1 MKQTHITLPRGDAR
15 LAVRDSGGHLAPVV
29 LVHGLGGSQLAF
41 KRVVALLS
49 DRARVITYDQ
59 RGHGASTISDRG
71 DYSFPALIADLRAVV
86 DHLELSHPVLVGHSL
101 GAGVALCA
109 AATIPDCG
117 GLVALDGALPVRMPP
132 PDRDRARRAARAP
145 SLVLARALMRALRVG
160 AALSIEQM
168 QAIAEDLLT
177 RGDEFEHALRS
188 LACSARYLLG
198 SRVGPGPDG
207 AAALEA
213 ARMGA
218 RRVSEIDPAI
228 EVAWLDTGHTMPD
241 DAGRGRR
248 CGGGAGRRLAHAI
261 QAGTPRS
268 VPSARL
274 ARAPAAAVTIAEKPA
289 PWSSA
294 TTRRVALGEIT
305 MVSPSVSSIR
315 SPSTSTVARP
325 DIAVQICSTSNTCSG
340 PAWAARMSTRHSDR
354 PAAPSVGEASVVIT
368 ALGVSVRRALEAGI
382 RVIERLS

>member
-1 MKQTHITLPRGDAR
+1 MKQTRVSLPHGDVR
-15 LAVRDSGGHLAPVV
+15 LAFRDSGGDLGPVV
-29 LVHGLGGSQLAF
+29 FGPRARRQPARVQARGG
-41 KRVVALLS
+41 LS

-71 DYSFPALIADLRAVV
+71 DYSFNALIADLRAVV
-86 DHLELSHPVLVGHSL
+86 DHLELRQPVLVGHSL

-117 GLVALDGALPVRMPP
+117 GLVALDGALPVRMLP

-160 AALSIEQM
+160 SAISIEQM

-188 LACSARYLLG
+188 LACPARYLLG
-198 SRVGPGPDG
+198 SRVGPGPDC

-228 EVAWLDTGHTMPD
+228 EVAWLDTGHAIPRTMPPT
-241 DAGRGRR
+241 RSPMRR
-248 CGGGAGRRLAHAI
+248 WRWAA
-261 QAGTPRS
+261 PRS
-268 VPSARL
+268 RDPGRHATIGPVGRL

-294 TTRRVALGEIT
+294 TTRRVALA
-305 MVSPSVSSIR
+305 R
-315 SPSTSTVARP
+315 SRWCRP
-325 DIAVQICSTSNTCSG
+325 
-340 PAWAARMSTRHSDR
+340 R
-354 PAAPSVGEASVVIT
+354 PARSARRRPRRLPGRTSRSRSADVEHVLGPGLGGSHVHAPQRSTGRPQRRRSERGHHT

-382 RVIERLS
+382 RVIECLS

>member
-1 MKQTHITLPRGDAR
+1 MKQTRITLPRGDAR
-15 LAVRDSGGHLAPVV
+15 LAVRDSGGHLAPVL

-71 DYSFPALIADLRAVV
+71 DYSFNALIADLRAVV
-86 DHLELSHPVLVGHSL
+86 DHLELRQPVLVGHSL

-132 PDRDRARRAARAP
+132 PDRNRARRAARAP

-188 LACSARYLLG
+188 LACPARYLLG

-228 EVAWLDTGHTMPD
+228 EVAWLDTGHAIPRTMPD
-241 DAGRGRR
+241 EVADA
-248 CGGGAGRRLAHAI
+248 A
-261 QAGTPRS
+261 
-268 VPSARL
+268 
-274 ARAPAAAVTIAEKPA
+274 
-289 PWSSA
+289 
-294 TTRRVALGEIT
+294 VALGGASLT
-305 MVSPSVSSIR
+305 R
-315 SPSTSTVARP
+315 S
-325 DIAVQICSTSNTCSG
+325 
-340 PAWAARMSTRHSDR
+340 R
-354 PAAPSVGEASVVIT
+354 PARHDRS
-368 ALGVSVRRALEAGI
+368 RREGL
-382 RVIERLS
+382 RERPQPR

>member
-1 MKQTHITLPRGDAR
+1 MKQTRVTLPRGDAR
-15 LAVRDSGGHLAPVV
+15 LAVRDSGGHLAPVL

-71 DYSFPALIADLRAVV
+71 DYSFNALIADLRAVV
-86 DHLELSHPVLVGHSL
+86 DHLELRQPVLVGHSL

-117 GLVALDGALPVRMPP
+117 GLVALDGALPVRMLP

-188 LACSARYLLG
+188 LACPARYLLG

-228 EVAWLDTGHTMPD
+228 EVAWLDTGHAIPRTMPD
-241 DAGRGRR
+241 EVADA
-248 CGGGAGRRLAHAI
+248 A
-261 QAGTPRS
+261 
-268 VPSARL
+268 
-274 ARAPAAAVTIAEKPA
+274 
-289 PWSSA
+289 
-294 TTRRVALGEIT
+294 VALGGASLT
-305 MVSPSVSSIR
+305 R
-315 SPSTSTVARP
+315 S
-325 DIAVQICSTSNTCSG
+325 
-340 PAWAARMSTRHSDR
+340 R
-354 PAAPSVGEASVVIT
+354 PARHDRS
-368 ALGVSVRRALEAGI
+368 RREGL
-382 RVIERLS
+382 RERPQPR